1 MCICAYVLIGIWITF
16 QDWKYIVTLG
26 KWLML
31 GAYIRAPPRGA
42 HREVVPGTGAS
53 ETILLF
59 PPGELYSPRVVLPRK
74 LELFGAS
81 VLSSA
86 PFLPCIFS
94 VTF

>member
-1 MCICAYVLIGIWITF
+1 MGHLPRLE
-16 QDWKYIVTLG
+16 IVTLG